1 MPNVSKIFRV
11 SISIKVP
18 PEYGN
23 NTVLLKQKECKFRR
37 HSHNCKIILKYS
49 IFSLCTFSVESN
61 SAKFTQEFIRVD
73 ACLKTDTRYI
83 RAWLTIVVEL
93 GP

>member
-1 MPNVSKIFRV
+1 MIYIWGSTKLFSFFAVH
-11 SISIKVP
+11 
-18 PEYGN
+18 
-23 NTVLLKQKECKFRR
+23 LLG
-37 HSHNCKIILKYS
+37 
-49 IFSLCTFSVESN
+49 ESN

-83 RAWLTIVVEL
+83 RAWLAIVVEL